1 MRKKAAETKR
11 STKLPGKTPLRMTTG
26 KRAANSRIG
35 VIESEWKEDPS
46 EAVYRL
52 REMKSKK
59 EM

>member
-11 STKLPGKTPLRMTTG
+11 STKLPGKTPLRMTTR

-52 REMKSKK
+52 R
-59 EM
+59 